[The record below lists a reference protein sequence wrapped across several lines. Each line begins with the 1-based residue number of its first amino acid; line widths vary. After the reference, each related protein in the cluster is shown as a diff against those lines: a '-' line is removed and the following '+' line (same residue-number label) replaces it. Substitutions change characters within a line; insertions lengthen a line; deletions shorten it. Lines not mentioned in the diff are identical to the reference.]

1 MTLWTVPQLRAQW
14 PGAPGAPGAPGWSR
28 EVGVVFCPTQE
39 VMWFPK
45 TKKQVRSRAVG
56 GIPWGLAVD
65 TAPREMG
72 PGLWGTSR

>member
-1 MTLWTVPQLRAQW
+1 MTLRTVPQLRAQW
-14 PGAPGAPGAPGWSR
+14 PGAPGAPGWSR